1 MGYVGQAPTA
11 AVLTADDITDGIIAN
26 ADIASDA
33 AIALSKTALSAGTG
47 VTLST
52 NTLNVDAA
60 QTGITSAY
68 NASLKVGR
76 DADNLVDFATTD
88 NKIILRVEGVNE
100 VELVQN
106 ALSPVTSDGVALGT
120 GSLMWSDLFLASAS
134 VINFNNGDVTI
145 THSGNTLTVAGGTF
159 ATAALTGTTI
169 DASTDFTIGDTVV
182 TDGVIT
188 DSTGLSIAANVSL
201 ADDKVITLGEA
212 GKIDFGDEEPA
223 DNAATGIVFSFIAGA
238 TLAIGDVVY
247 MGTGGKVLKAD
258 ANQVTTMP
266 AIGICVGSGTD
277 GNAVDVLVQG
287 IMHDTSAF
295 DTFTVGADI
304 FVSTTAGAVTATA
317 PSGSGDTVQKV
328 GVALHADMVYFNF
341 NTTEVLLA

>member
-145 THSGNTLTVAGGTF
+145 THAANTLTIAGGN
-159 ATAALTGTTI
+159 LTMA
-169 DASTDFTIGDTVV
+169 DDTV
-182 TDGVIT
+182 I
-188 DSTGLSIAANVSL
+188 N
-201 ADDKVITLGEA
+201 LGEA

-223 DNAATGIVFSFIAGA
+223 DDAATGIVFSFIAGA

-266 AIGICVGSGTD
+266 AIGICVSAGSDT
-277 GNAVDVLVQG
+277 NAVDVLVQG

-295 DTFTVGADI
+295 TNFSTVGADVI
-304 FVSTTAGAVTATA
+304 VSAAATGAVVATA
-317 PSGSGDTVQKV
+317 PSGSGDTVQKI
-328 GVALHADMVYFNF
+328 GVALHADMIYFNF

>member
-145 THSGNTLTVAGGTF
+145 THAANTLTIAGGN
-159 ATAALTGTTI
+159 LTMA
-169 DASTDFTIGDTVV
+169 DDTV
-182 TDGVIT
+182 I
-188 DSTGLSIAANVSL
+188 N
-201 ADDKVITLGEA
+201 LGEA

-223 DNAATGIVFSFIAGA
+223 EDAATGIVFSFIAGA

-266 AIGICVGSGTD
+266 AIGICVSAGSDT
-277 GNAVDVLVQG
+277 NAVDVLVQG

-295 DTFTVGADI
+295 PTFSTVGADV
-304 FVSTTAGAVTATA
+304 FVSAAATGAVVATA
-317 PSGSGDTVQKV
+317 PSGSGDTVQKI
-328 GVALHADMVYFNF
+328 GVALHADMIYFNF

>member
-26 ADIASDA
+26 VDIASDA

-60 QTGITSAY
+60 QTGITSLLATDIKIGEDAQTIIDFETA
-68 NASLKVGR
+68 NEIHF
-76 DADNLVDFATTD
+76 DADNAERVKIDATGLNVVSGSLETATIDYTDGDLAITIADGGGVTFA
-88 NKIILRVEGVNE
+88 
-100 VELVQN
+100 QN
-106 ALSPVTSDGVALGT
+106 AT
-120 GSLMWSDLFLASAS
+120 F
-134 VINFNNGDVTI
+134 
-145 THSGNTLTVAGGTF
+145 SGN
-159 ATAALTGTTI
+159 
-169 DASTDFTIGDTVV
+169 V
-182 TDGVIT
+182 T
-188 DSTGLSIAANVSL
+188 L
-201 ADDKVITLGEA
+201 ADDKVINLGEA
-212 GKIDFGDEEPA
+212 GKVDFGDEAPA

-247 MGTGGKVLKAD
+247 MHTDGEVAKAD
-258 ANQVTTMP
+258 ADAVTSMP

-304 FVSTTAGAVTATA
+304 FVGTTAGAVSATA
-317 PSGSGDTVQKV
+317 PSGSGDTVQKI

>member
-106 ALSPVTSDGVALGT
+106 AISPVTSDGVALGT

-145 THSGNTLTVAGGTF
+145 THAANTLTIAGGN
-159 ATAALTGTTI
+159 LTMA
-169 DASTDFTIGDTVV
+169 DDTV
-182 TDGVIT
+182 I
-188 DSTGLSIAANVSL
+188 N
-201 ADDKVITLGEA
+201 LGEA

-223 DNAATGIVFSFIAGA
+223 DDAATGIVFSFIAGA

-266 AIGICVGSGTD
+266 AIGICVSAGSDT
-277 GNAVDVLVQG
+277 NAVDVLVQG

-295 DTFTVGADI
+295 PTFSTVGADV
-304 FVSTTAGAVTATA
+304 FVSAAATGAVVATA
-317 PSGSGDTVQKV
+317 PSGSGDTVQKI
-328 GVALHADMVYFNF
+328 GVALHADMIYFNF
-341 NTTEVLLA
+341 NTTDVLLA

>member
-68 NASLKVGR
+68 NASLKVCR

-145 THSGNTLTVAGGTF
+145 THAANTLTIAGGN
-159 ATAALTGTTI
+159 LTMA
-169 DASTDFTIGDTVV
+169 DDTV
-182 TDGVIT
+182 I
-188 DSTGLSIAANVSL
+188 N
-201 ADDKVITLGEA
+201 LGEA

-223 DNAATGIVFSFIAGA
+223 DDAATGIVFSFIAGA

-266 AIGICVGSGTD
+266 AIGICVSAGSDT
-277 GNAVDVLVQG
+277 NAVDVLVQG

-295 DTFTVGADI
+295 PTFSTVGADV
-304 FVSTTAGAVTATA
+304 FVSAAATGAVVATA
-317 PSGSGDTVQKV
+317 PSGSGDTVQKI
-328 GVALHADMVYFNF
+328 GVALHADMIYFNF

>member
-145 THSGNTLTVAGGTF
+145 THAANTLTIAGGN
-159 ATAALTGTTI
+159 LTMA
-169 DASTDFTIGDTVV
+169 DDTV
-182 TDGVIT
+182 I
-188 DSTGLSIAANVSL
+188 N
-201 ADDKVITLGEA
+201 LGEA

-223 DNAATGIVFSFIAGA
+223 DDAATGIVFSFIAGA

-266 AIGICVGSGTD
+266 AIGICVSAGSDT
-277 GNAVDVLVQG
+277 NAVDVLVQG

-295 DTFTVGADI
+295 PTFSTGGADV
-304 FVSTTAGAVTATA
+304 FVSAAATGAVVATA
-317 PSGSGDTVQKV
+317 PSGSGDTVQKI
-328 GVALHADMVYFNF
+328 GVALHADMIYFNF

>member
-26 ADIASDA
+26 VDIASDA

-60 QTGITSAY
+60 QTGITSLLATDIKIGEDAQTIIDFETA
-68 NASLKVGR
+68 NEIHF
-76 DADNLVDFATTD
+76 DADNAERVKIDATGLNVVSGSLETATIDYTDGDLAITIADGGGVTFA
-88 NKIILRVEGVNE
+88 
-100 VELVQN
+100 QN
-106 ALSPVTSDGVALGT
+106 AT
-120 GSLMWSDLFLASAS
+120 F
-134 VINFNNGDVTI
+134 
-145 THSGNTLTVAGGTF
+145 SGN
-159 ATAALTGTTI
+159 
-169 DASTDFTIGDTVV
+169 V
-182 TDGVIT
+182 T
-188 DSTGLSIAANVSL
+188 L
-201 ADDKVITLGEA
+201 ADDKVINLGEA
-212 GKIDFGDEEPA
+212 GKVDFGDEAPA

-247 MGTGGKVLKAD
+247 MHTDGEVAKAD
-258 ANQVTTMP
+258 ADAVTSMP

-304 FVSTTAGAVTATA
+304 FVGTTAGAVSATA

>member
-120 GSLMWSDLFLASAS
+120 GSLMWSDLFLASGS

-145 THSGNTLTVAGGTF
+145 THAANTLTIAGGN
-159 ATAALTGTTI
+159 LTMA
-169 DASTDFTIGDTVV
+169 DDTV
-182 TDGVIT
+182 I
-188 DSTGLSIAANVSL
+188 N
-201 ADDKVITLGEA
+201 LGEA

-223 DNAATGIVFSFIAGA
+223 DDAATGIVFSFIAGA

-266 AIGICVGSGTD
+266 AIGICVSAGSDT
-277 GNAVDVLVQG
+277 NAVDVLVQG

-295 DTFTVGADI
+295 PTFSTVGADV
-304 FVSTTAGAVTATA
+304 FVSAAATGAVVATA
-317 PSGSGDTVQKV
+317 PSGSGDTVQKI
-328 GVALHADMVYFNF
+328 GVALHADMIYFNF

>member
-145 THSGNTLTVAGGTF
+145 THAANTLTIAGGN
-159 ATAALTGTTI
+159 LTMA
-169 DASTDFTIGDTVV
+169 DDTV
-182 TDGVIT
+182 I
-188 DSTGLSIAANVSL
+188 N
-201 ADDKVITLGEA
+201 LGEA

-223 DNAATGIVFSFIAGA
+223 DDAATGIVFSFIAGA

-266 AIGICVGSGTD
+266 AIGICVSAGSD
-277 GNAVDVLVQG
+277 GNACDVLVQG

-295 DTFTVGADI
+295 PTFTVGADV
-304 FVSTTAGAVTATA
+304 FVSAAATGAVVDTA
-317 PSGSGDTVQKV
+317 PSGSGDTVQKI

>member
-145 THSGNTLTVAGGTF
+145 THAANTLTIAGGN
-159 ATAALTGTTI
+159 LTMA
-169 DASTDFTIGDTVV
+169 DDTV
-182 TDGVIT
+182 I
-188 DSTGLSIAANVSL
+188 N
-201 ADDKVITLGEA
+201 LGEA

-266 AIGICVGSGTD
+266 AIGICVSAGSDT
-277 GNAVDVLVQG
+277 NAVDVLVQG

-295 DTFTVGADI
+295 PTFSTVGADV
-304 FVSTTAGAVTATA
+304 FVSAAATGAVVATA
-317 PSGSGDTVQKV
+317 PSGSGDTVQKI
-328 GVALHADMVYFNF
+328 GVALHADMIYFNF

>member
-120 GSLMWSDLFLASAS
+120 GSLMWADLFLASAS

-145 THSGNTLTVAGGTF
+145 THAANTLTIAGGN
-159 ATAALTGTTI
+159 LTMA
-169 DASTDFTIGDTVV
+169 DDTV
-182 TDGVIT
+182 I
-188 DSTGLSIAANVSL
+188 N
-201 ADDKVITLGEA
+201 LGEA

-223 DNAATGIVFSFIAGA
+223 DDAATGIVFSFIAGA

-266 AIGICVGSGTD
+266 AIGICVSAGSDT
-277 GNAVDVLVQG
+277 NAVDVLVQG

-295 DTFTVGADI
+295 PTFSTVGADV
-304 FVSTTAGAVTATA
+304 FVSAAATGAVVATA
-317 PSGSGDTVQKV
+317 PSGSGDTVQKI
-328 GVALHADMVYFNF
+328 GVALHADMIYFNF

>member
-33 AIALSKTALSAGTG
+33 AIALSITALSAGTG

-145 THSGNTLTVAGGTF
+145 THAANTLTIAGGN
-159 ATAALTGTTI
+159 LTMA
-169 DASTDFTIGDTVV
+169 DDTV
-182 TDGVIT
+182 I
-188 DSTGLSIAANVSL
+188 N
-201 ADDKVITLGEA
+201 LGEA

-223 DNAATGIVFSFIAGA
+223 DDAATGIVFSFIAGA

-266 AIGICVGSGTD
+266 AIGICVSAGSDT
-277 GNAVDVLVQG
+277 NAVDVLVQG

-295 DTFTVGADI
+295 PTFSTVGADV
-304 FVSTTAGAVTATA
+304 FVSAAATGAVVATA
-317 PSGSGDTVQKV
+317 PSGSGDTVQKI
-328 GVALHADMVYFNF
+328 GVALHADMIYFNF